1 MNKLT
6 ALALTL
12 AFSVGGASASFAAST
27 NDLVPQAT
35 DLSAQEMSSTVGASR
50 IYWKTDAS
58 WANVF
63 QADRD
68 GHSRT
73 IRRGQRWTDIGRHNI
88 RTGTRVVIQCRTSTG
103 VFRQGQFRKPSYSIG
118 IWCRK

>member
-6 ALALTL
+6 ALAFTL

-27 NDLVPQAT
+27 NDPVPQAT

-50 IYWKTDAS
+50 IYWRTNSS
-58 WANVF
+58 WARVF
-63 QADRD
+63 QADHD

-73 IRRGQRWTDIGRHNI
+73 IRRSQGWVDIGGHHI
-88 RTGTRVVIQCRTSTG
+88 RTGTRVTVQCQAPGT
-103 VFRQGQFRKPSYSIG
+103 FWQGQFSKPGYSIG
-118 IWCRK
+118 IWCP